1 MNSSKIIRLAIR
13 RHLLLAALILLSTAV
28 SVITALIPPVIL
40 GRIVDRLSRSQDISL
55 LMILSYFGL
64 ILISGVFESGRESL
78 LVIFGQKVTHTLR
91 SALCAK
97 LQKLPADCFVKTQP
111 GVTTSRFVGDVD
123 TVEELFTSGIIS
135 MFADLCKVISLFVMI
150 FLRSKGLALMLVLIL
165 PLIFIFTRAVQ
176 KRMLRAQIDNR
187 AAQGRV
193 TAMVP
198 ETIHCIRTIHTLGC
212 EGFMRERY
220 SSGVLQSYR
229 AVERTNFYDA
239 VYSPVINIISAAV
252 IALIYLLAASGR
264 PSVQVFFGMSVGGAV
279 TVVSWVSQIFAPLD
293 SIGMEIQTIQS
304 AAAGVHRIDEF
315 LLQPERP
322 AKEEAPQAAGGAG
335 AEVADARPRKP
346 AASAEDADTAAAMP
360 AIEAGSGSASR
371 DAASHAPA
379 ILLSHVTFR
388 YSDGEDVLRDLSLR
402 VDKGERVYLSGR
414 TGAGKSTIF
423 KLILGLYPANEG
435 QVLVNG
441 QDAYR
446 IPDSAHRKIFG
457 YVEQSFRMVP
467 GNIRDQITLFD
478 PAVTQEMV
486 CAAAEIVGLDSVIE
500 KLEKGYDTPCREDL
514 FSQGQWQLLSIARAV
529 AADPEI
535 LLLDEITANLDAET
549 ELTVLH
555 ALSRASANRT
565 VLSISH
571 RLYEEGGS
579 REIKIG

>member
-1 MNSSKIIRLAIR
+1 MSSSKIIRLAIR
-13 RHLLLAALILLSTAV
+13 RHLFLAALILLSTAV

-55 LMILSYFGL
+55 LMIFSYFGL

-97 LQKLPADCFVKTQP
+97 LRKLPADCFVKTQP
-111 GVTTSRFVGDVD
+111 GVTASRFVGDVD

-150 FLRSKGLALMLVLIL
+150 SLRSKGLALVLVLIL

-187 AAQGRV
+187 AAQGLV

-198 ETIHCIRTIHTLGC
+198 ETIHSIRTIHTLGC

-220 SSGVLQSYR
+220 SRGVLQSYQ
-229 AVERTNFYDA
+229 AVEKTNFYDA

-252 IALIYLLAASGR
+252 IALIYLLAASGSH
-264 PSVQVFFGMSVGGAV
+264 SVQAFFGMSVGGAV
-279 TVVSWVSQIFAPLD
+279 TIVSWVSQIFAPLD

-315 LLQPERP
+315 LAQPERP
-322 AKEEAPQAAGGAG
+322 AKEEVPQAAAG
-335 AEVADARPRKP
+335 T
-346 AASAEDADTAAAMP
+346 AEDAGVIDAGMARAATGAAAAEMP
-360 AIEAGSGSASR
+360 APEA
-371 DAASHAPA
+371 DAGAGKNTAA

-388 YSDGEDVLRDLSLR
+388 YADGEDVLRDLSLR
-402 VDKGERVYLSGR
+402 VNKGERVYLSGR
-414 TGAGKSTIF
+414 TGAGKSTVF

-457 YVEQSFRMVP
+457 YVEQRFRMVP

-486 CAAAEIVGLDSVIE
+486 SAAVETVGLDAVIE

-555 ALSRASANRT
+555 ALSRAAANRT

-571 RLYEEGGS
+571 RLYEEEGN
-579 REIKIG
+579 REIRIS

>member
-1 MNSSKIIRLAIR
+1 MSSSKIIRLAIR
-13 RHLLLAALILLSTAV
+13 RHLFLAALILLSTAV

-40 GRIVDRLSRSQDISL
+40 GRIVDRLSRAQGISL
-55 LMILSYFGL
+55 LMILSYFSL

-97 LQKLPADCFVKTQP
+97 LKRLPADCFVKTQP
-111 GVTTSRFVGDVD
+111 GVTASRFVGDVD

-135 MFADLCKVISLFVMI
+135 MFADLCKVVSLFVMI
-150 FLRSKGLALMLVLIL
+150 FLRSKGLALVLGFVL
-165 PLIFIFTRAVQ
+165 PLIFVFTRTVQ

-198 ETIHCIRTIHTLGC
+198 ETIHSIRTIHTLGC
-212 EGFMRERY
+212 EDFMRKRY
-220 SSGVLQSYR
+220 SSGVLQSYQ
-229 AVERTNFYDA
+229 AVEKTNFYDA

-252 IALIYLLAASGR
+252 IALIYLLAASGSH
-264 PSVQVFFGMSVGGAV
+264 SVQAFFGMSVGGAV
-279 TVVSWVSQIFAPLD
+279 TIVSWVSQIFAPLD

-315 LLQPERP
+315 LAQPERP
-322 AKEEAPQAAGGAG
+322 AKEEVPQAAAGTAENAGVTDAGMALAATGAAAAEMPAPEADAGAG
-335 AEVADARPRKP
+335 KN
-346 AASAEDADTAAAMP
+346 TA
-360 AIEAGSGSASR
+360 
-371 DAASHAPA
+371 A

-388 YSDGEDVLRDLSLR
+388 YADGEDVLRDLSLR
-402 VDKGERVYLSGR
+402 VNKGERVYLSGR

-486 CAAAEIVGLDSVIE
+486 SAAVETVGLDAVIE

-555 ALSRASANRT
+555 ALSRAAANRT

-571 RLYEEGGS
+571 RLYEEEGN
-579 REIKIG
+579 REIRIS

>member
-1 MNSSKIIRLAIR
+1 MSSSKIIRLAIR

-40 GRIVDRLSRSQDISL
+40 GRILDRLSRSQEISL
-55 LMILSYFGL
+55 LMILSYFSL

-97 LQKLPADCFVKTQP
+97 LKRLPADCFVKTQP
-111 GVTTSRFVGDVD
+111 GVTASRFVGDVD

-150 FLRSKGLALMLVLIL
+150 FLRSKGLALVLGFVL
-165 PLIFIFTRAVQ
+165 PLIFVFTRTVQ

-198 ETIHCIRTIHTLGC
+198 ETIHSIRTIHTLGC
-212 EGFMRERY
+212 EDFMQKRY
-220 SSGVLQSYR
+220 SSGVLQSYQ
-229 AVERTNFYDA
+229 AVEKTNFYDA

-252 IALIYLLAASGR
+252 IALIYLLAASGSH
-264 PSVQVFFGMSVGGAV
+264 SVQAFFGMSVGGAV
-279 TVVSWVSQIFAPLD
+279 TIVSWVSQIFAPLD

-315 LLQPERP
+315 LAQPERP
-322 AKEEAPQAAGGAG
+322 AKEEVPQAAAGTAENAGVTDAVMARAATGAAAAEMPAPEADAGAG
-335 AEVADARPRKP
+335 KN
-346 AASAEDADTAAAMP
+346 TA
-360 AIEAGSGSASR
+360 
-371 DAASHAPA
+371 A

-388 YSDGEDVLRDLSLR
+388 YADGEDVLRDLSLR
-402 VDKGERVYLSGR
+402 VNKGERVYLSGR

-457 YVEQSFRMVP
+457 YVEQRFRMVP

-478 PAVTQEMV
+478 PSVTQEMV
-486 CAAAEIVGLDSVIE
+486 CAAAKTVGLDSVIE

-555 ALSRASANRT
+555 ALSRAAANRT

-571 RLYEEGGS
+571 RLYEEEGN
-579 REIKIG
+579 REIRIS

>member
-1 MNSSKIIRLAIR
+1 MSSSKIIRLAVR
-13 RHLLLAALILLSTAV
+13 RHLFLAALILLSTAV

-40 GRIVDRLSRSQDISL
+40 GRVVDRLSRAQGISL
-55 LMILSYFGL
+55 LMIFSYFGL

-97 LQKLPADCFVKTQP
+97 LKRLPADCFVKTQP
-111 GVTTSRFVGDVD
+111 GVTASRFVGDVD

-135 MFADLCKVISLFVMI
+135 MFADLCKVIGLFVMI
-150 FLRSKGLALMLVLIL
+150 SQRSKGLALVLAFVL
-165 PLIFIFTRAVQ
+165 PLIFVFTRAVQ

-198 ETIHCIRTIHTLGC
+198 ETIHSIRTIHTLGC

-220 SSGVLQSYR
+220 SRGVLQSYQ
-229 AVERTNFYDA
+229 AVEKTNFYDA

-252 IALIYLLAASGR
+252 IALIYLLAASGSH
-264 PSVQVFFGMSVGGAV
+264 SVQAFFGMSVGGAV
-279 TVVSWVSQIFAPLD
+279 TIVSWVSQIFAPLD

-315 LLQPERP
+315 LAQPERP
-322 AKEEAPQAAGGAG
+322 AKEEVPQAGAG
-335 AEVADARPRKP
+335 TAENAGVTDAVMARAATGAAAAEMPAPEADAGAGKN
-346 AASAEDADTAAAMP
+346 TA
-360 AIEAGSGSASR
+360 
-371 DAASHAPA
+371 A
-379 ILLSHVTFR
+379 ILLSHVTFL
-388 YSDGEDVLRDLSLR
+388 YADGEDVLRDLSLR
-402 VDKGERVYLSGR
+402 VNKGERVYLSGR

-457 YVEQSFRMVP
+457 YVEQRFRMVP

-478 PAVTQEMV
+478 TSVTQEMV
-486 CAAAEIVGLDSVIE
+486 CAAAKTVGLHSVIE

-579 REIKIG
+579 REIRIG

>member
-1 MNSSKIIRLAIR
+1 MSSSKIIRLAVR
-13 RHLLLAALILLSTAV
+13 RHLFLAALILLSTAV

-55 LMILSYFGL
+55 LMIFSYFGL

-97 LQKLPADCFVKTQP
+97 LKRLPADCFVKTQP
-111 GVTTSRFVGDVD
+111 GVTASRFVGDVD

-150 FLRSKGLALMLVLIL
+150 FLRSKGLALVLVFVL
-165 PLIFIFTRAVQ
+165 PLIFVFTRAVQ

-187 AAQGRV
+187 TAQGRV

-198 ETIHCIRTIHTLGC
+198 ETIHSIRTIHTLGC

-220 SSGVLQSYR
+220 SRGVLQSYQ
-229 AVERTNFYDA
+229 AVEKTNFYDA

-252 IALIYLLAASGR
+252 IALIYLLAASGSH
-264 PSVQVFFGMSVGGAV
+264 SVQAFFGMSVGGAV
-279 TVVSWVSQIFAPLD
+279 TIVSWVSQIFAPLD

-315 LLQPERP
+315 LAQPERP
-322 AKEEAPQAAGGAG
+322 AKEEVPQAAAGTAENAGVTDAVMARAATGAAAAEMPAPEADAGAG
-335 AEVADARPRKP
+335 KN
-346 AASAEDADTAAAMP
+346 TA
-360 AIEAGSGSASR
+360 
-371 DAASHAPA
+371 A

-388 YSDGEDVLRDLSLR
+388 YADGEDVLRDLSLR
-402 VDKGERVYLSGR
+402 VNKGERVYLSGR

-457 YVEQSFRMVP
+457 YVEQRFRMVP

-478 PAVTQEMV
+478 PSVTQEMV
-486 CAAAEIVGLDSVIE
+486 CAAAKTVGLDSVIE

-555 ALSRASANRT
+555 ALSRAAANRT

-571 RLYEEGGS
+571 RLYEEEGN
-579 REIKIG
+579 REIRIS

>member
-1 MNSSKIIRLAIR
+1 MSSSKIIRLAVR
-13 RHLLLAALILLSTAV
+13 RHLFLAALILLSTAV
-28 SVITALIPPVIL
+28 SVITSLIPPVIL
-40 GRIVDRLSRSQDISL
+40 GRIVDRLSRSLNISL
-55 LMILSYFGL
+55 LMIFSYFGL

-97 LQKLPADCFVKTQP
+97 LERLPADCFVKTQP
-111 GVTTSRFVGDVD
+111 GVTASRFVGDVD

-150 FLRSKGLALMLVLIL
+150 SLRSKGLALVLVLIL

-187 AAQGRV
+187 AAQGLV

-198 ETIHCIRTIHTLGC
+198 ETIHSIRTIHTLGC

-220 SSGVLQSYR
+220 SRGVLQSYQ
-229 AVERTNFYDA
+229 AVEKTNFYDA

-252 IALIYLLAASGR
+252 IALIYLLAASGSH
-264 PSVQVFFGMSVGGAV
+264 SVQAFFGMSVGGAV
-279 TVVSWVSQIFAPLD
+279 TIVSWVSQIFAPLD

-315 LLQPERP
+315 LAQPERP
-322 AKEEAPQAAGGAG
+322 AKEEVPQAAAGTAENAGVTDAGMARAATGAAATGAAAAEMPAPEADAGAG
-335 AEVADARPRKP
+335 KN
-346 AASAEDADTAAAMP
+346 TA
-360 AIEAGSGSASR
+360 
-371 DAASHAPA
+371 A

-388 YSDGEDVLRDLSLR
+388 YADGEDVLRDLSLR
-402 VDKGERVYLSGR
+402 VNKGERVYLSGR

-478 PAVTQEMV
+478 PSVTQEMV
-486 CAAAEIVGLDSVIE
+486 CAAAETVGLDSVIE

-555 ALSRASANRT
+555 ALSRAAANRT

-571 RLYEEGGS
+571 RLYEEEGN
-579 REIKIG
+579 REIRIS

>member
-1 MNSSKIIRLAIR
+1 MSSSKIIRLAIR
-13 RHLLLAALILLSTAV
+13 RHLFLAALILLSTAV

-40 GRIVDRLSRSQDISL
+40 GRIVDRLSRSLDISL
-55 LMILSYFGL
+55 LMIFSYFGL

-97 LQKLPADCFVKTQP
+97 LRKLPADCFVKTQP
-111 GVTTSRFVGDVD
+111 GVTASRFVGDVD

-150 FLRSKGLALMLVLIL
+150 SLRSKGLALVLVLIL

-198 ETIHCIRTIHTLGC
+198 ETIHSIRTIHTLGC

-220 SSGVLQSYR
+220 SRGVLQSYQ
-229 AVERTNFYDA
+229 AVEKTNFYDA

-252 IALIYLLAASGR
+252 IALIYLLAASGSH
-264 PSVQVFFGMSVGGAV
+264 SVQAFFGMSVGGAV
-279 TVVSWVSQIFAPLD
+279 TIVSWVSQIFAPLD

-315 LLQPERP
+315 LAQPERP
-322 AKEEAPQAAGGAG
+322 AKEEAPQAAAGSAEGAG
-335 AEVADARPRKP
+335 MARAATGAAATGAAAAEMPAPEADAGAGKN
-346 AASAEDADTAAAMP
+346 TA
-360 AIEAGSGSASR
+360 
-371 DAASHAPA
+371 A

-388 YSDGEDVLRDLSLR
+388 YADGEDVLRDLSLR
-402 VDKGERVYLSGR
+402 VNKGERVYLSGR

-478 PAVTQEMV
+478 PSVTQEMV
-486 CAAAEIVGLDSVIE
+486 CAAAETVGLDSVIE

-555 ALSRASANRT
+555 ALSRAAANRT

-571 RLYEEGGS
+571 RLYEEEGN
-579 REIKIG
+579 REIRIS

>member
-1 MNSSKIIRLAIR
+1 MSSSKIIRLAIR
-13 RHLLLAALILLSTAV
+13 RHLFLAALILLSTAV

-40 GRIVDRLSRSQDISL
+40 GRIVDRLSRAQDISL
-55 LMILSYFGL
+55 LMILSYFSL

-97 LQKLPADCFVKTQP
+97 LKRLPADCFVKTQP
-111 GVTTSRFVGDVD
+111 GVTASRFVGDVD

-135 MFADLCKVISLFVMI
+135 MFADLCKVVSLFVMI
-150 FLRSKGLALMLVLIL
+150 FLRSKGLALVLGFVL
-165 PLIFIFTRAVQ
+165 PLIFVFTRTVQ

-198 ETIHCIRTIHTLGC
+198 ETIHSIRTIHTLGC
-212 EGFMRERY
+212 EDFMRKRY
-220 SSGVLQSYR
+220 SSGVLQSYQ
-229 AVERTNFYDA
+229 AVEKTNFYDA

-252 IALIYLLAASGR
+252 IALIYLLAASGSH
-264 PSVQVFFGMSVGGAV
+264 SVQAFFGMSVGGAV
-279 TVVSWVSQIFAPLD
+279 TIVSWVSQIFAPLD

-315 LLQPERP
+315 LAQPERP
-322 AKEEAPQAAGGAG
+322 AKEEAPQAAAGSAEGAG
-335 AEVADARPRKP
+335 MARAATGAAAAEMPAPEADAGAGKN
-346 AASAEDADTAAAMP
+346 TA
-360 AIEAGSGSASR
+360 
-371 DAASHAPA
+371 A

-388 YSDGEDVLRDLSLR
+388 YADGEDVLRDLSLR
-402 VDKGERVYLSGR
+402 VNKGERVYLSGR

-486 CAAAEIVGLDSVIE
+486 SAAVETVGLDAVIE

-555 ALSRASANRT
+555 ALSRAAANRT

-571 RLYEEGGS
+571 RLYEEEGN
-579 REIKIG
+579 REIRIS

>member
-1 MNSSKIIRLAIR
+1 MSSSKIIRLAIR
-13 RHLLLAALILLSTAV
+13 RHLFLAALILLSTAV

-55 LMILSYFGL
+55 LMIFSYFGL

-97 LQKLPADCFVKTQP
+97 LKRLPADCFVKTQP
-111 GVTTSRFVGDVD
+111 GVTASRFVGDVD

-150 FLRSKGLALMLVLIL
+150 FLRSKGLALVLVFVL
-165 PLIFIFTRAVQ
+165 PLIFVFTRAVQ

-187 AAQGRV
+187 TAQGRV

-198 ETIHCIRTIHTLGC
+198 ETIHSIRTIHTLGC

-220 SSGVLQSYR
+220 SRGVLQSYQ
-229 AVERTNFYDA
+229 AVEKTNFYDA

-252 IALIYLLAASGR
+252 IALIYLLAASGSH
-264 PSVQVFFGMSVGGAV
+264 SVQAFFGMSVGGAV
-279 TVVSWVSQIFAPLD
+279 TIVSWVSQIFAPLD

-315 LLQPERP
+315 LAQPERP
-322 AKEEAPQAAGGAG
+322 AKEEVPQAAAGTAENAGVTDAVMARAATGAAAAEMPAPEADAGAG
-335 AEVADARPRKP
+335 KN
-346 AASAEDADTAAAMP
+346 TA
-360 AIEAGSGSASR
+360 
-371 DAASHAPA
+371 A

-388 YSDGEDVLRDLSLR
+388 YADGEDVLRDLSLR
-402 VDKGERVYLSGR
+402 VNKGERVYLSGR

-457 YVEQSFRMVP
+457 YVEQRFRMVP

-478 PAVTQEMV
+478 PSVTQEMV
-486 CAAAEIVGLDSVIE
+486 CAAAKTVGLDSVIE

-555 ALSRASANRT
+555 ALSRAAANRT

-571 RLYEEGGS
+571 RLYEEEGN
-579 REIKIG
+579 REIRIS

>member
-1 MNSSKIIRLAIR
+1 MSSSKIIRLAIR

-40 GRIVDRLSRSQDISL
+40 GRVVDRLSRAQGISL
-55 LMILSYFGL
+55 LMIFSYFGL

-97 LQKLPADCFVKTQP
+97 LKRLPADCFVKTQP
-111 GVTTSRFVGDVD
+111 GVTASRFVGDVD

-135 MFADLCKVISLFVMI
+135 MFADLCKVIGLSVMI
-150 FLRSKGLALMLVLIL
+150 SQRSKGLALVLAFVL
-165 PLIFIFTRAVQ
+165 PLIFVFTRAVQ

-198 ETIHCIRTIHTLGC
+198 ETIHSIRTIHTLGC

-220 SSGVLQSYR
+220 SRGVLQSYQ
-229 AVERTNFYDA
+229 AVEKTNFYDA

-252 IALIYLLAASGR
+252 IALIYLLAASGSH
-264 PSVQVFFGMSVGGAV
+264 SVQAFFGMSVGGAV
-279 TVVSWVSQIFAPLD
+279 TIVSWVSQIFAPLD

-315 LLQPERP
+315 LAQPERP
-322 AKEEAPQAAGGAG
+322 AKEEVPQAGAG
-335 AEVADARPRKP
+335 TAENAGVTDAVMARAATGAAAAEMPAPEADAGAGKN
-346 AASAEDADTAAAMP
+346 TA
-360 AIEAGSGSASR
+360 
-371 DAASHAPA
+371 A

-388 YSDGEDVLRDLSLR
+388 YADGEDVLRDLSLR
-402 VDKGERVYLSGR
+402 VNKGERVYLSGR

-457 YVEQSFRMVP
+457 YVEQRFRMVP

-478 PAVTQEMV
+478 TSVTQEMV
-486 CAAAEIVGLDSVIE
+486 CAAAKTVGLDSVIE

-555 ALSRASANRT
+555 ALSRAAANRT

-571 RLYEEGGS
+571 RLYEEEGN
-579 REIKIG
+579 REIRIS

>member
-1 MNSSKIIRLAIR
+1 MSSSKIIRLAIR
-13 RHLLLAALILLSTAV
+13 RHLFLAALILLSTAV

-55 LMILSYFGL
+55 LMIFSYFGL

-97 LQKLPADCFVKTQP
+97 LKRLPADCFVKTQP
-111 GVTTSRFVGDVD
+111 GVTASRFVGDVD

-150 FLRSKGLALMLVLIL
+150 FLRSKGLALVLVLIL
-165 PLIFIFTRAVQ
+165 PLIFVFTRAVQ

-187 AAQGRV
+187 TAQGRV

-198 ETIHCIRTIHTLGC
+198 ETIHSIRTIHTLGC

-220 SSGVLQSYR
+220 SRGVLQSYQ
-229 AVERTNFYDA
+229 AVEKTNFYDA

-252 IALIYLLAASGR
+252 IALIYLLAASGSH
-264 PSVQVFFGMSVGGAV
+264 SVQAFFGMSVGGAV
-279 TVVSWVSQIFAPLD
+279 TIVSWVSQIFAPLD

-315 LLQPERP
+315 LAQPERP
-322 AKEEAPQAAGGAG
+322 AKEEVPQAAAGTAENAGVTDAVMARAATGAAAAEMPAPEADAGAG
-335 AEVADARPRKP
+335 KN
-346 AASAEDADTAAAMP
+346 TA
-360 AIEAGSGSASR
+360 
-371 DAASHAPA
+371 A

-388 YSDGEDVLRDLSLR
+388 YADGEDVLRDLSLR
-402 VDKGERVYLSGR
+402 VNKGERVYLSGR

-457 YVEQSFRMVP
+457 YVEQRFRMVP

-478 PAVTQEMV
+478 PSVTQEMV
-486 CAAAEIVGLDSVIE
+486 CAAAKTVGLDSVIE

-555 ALSRASANRT
+555 ALSRAAANRT

-571 RLYEEGGS
+571 RLYEEEGN
-579 REIKIG
+579 REIRIS

>member
-1 MNSSKIIRLAIR
+1 MSSSKIIRLAVR
-13 RHLLLAALILLSTAV
+13 RHLFLAALILLSTAV

-40 GRIVDRLSRSQDISL
+40 GRVVDRLSRAQGISL
-55 LMILSYFGL
+55 LMIFSYFGL

-97 LQKLPADCFVKTQP
+97 LKRLPADCFVKTQP
-111 GVTTSRFVGDVD
+111 GVTASRFVGDVD

-135 MFADLCKVISLFVMI
+135 MFADLCKVVSLFVMI
-150 FLRSKGLALMLVLIL
+150 FLRSKGLALVLVFVL
-165 PLIFIFTRAVQ
+165 PLIFVFTRAVQ

-198 ETIHCIRTIHTLGC
+198 ETIHSIRTIHTLGC

-220 SSGVLQSYR
+220 SRGVLQSYQ
-229 AVERTNFYDA
+229 AVEKTNFYDA

-252 IALIYLLAASGR
+252 IALIYLLAASGSH
-264 PSVQVFFGMSVGGAV
+264 SVQAFFGMSVGGAV
-279 TVVSWVSQIFAPLD
+279 TIVSWVSQIFAPLD

-315 LLQPERP
+315 LAQPERP
-322 AKEEAPQAAGGAG
+322 AKEEAQAAAGSAEGAG
-335 AEVADARPRKP
+335 ATEAGMARAATGAAAAEMPAPEADAGAGKN
-346 AASAEDADTAAAMP
+346 TA
-360 AIEAGSGSASR
+360 
-371 DAASHAPA
+371 A

-388 YSDGEDVLRDLSLR
+388 YADGEDVLRDLSLR
-402 VDKGERVYLSGR
+402 VNKGERVYLSGR

-457 YVEQSFRMVP
+457 YVEQRFRMVP

-478 PAVTQEMV
+478 PSVTQEMV
-486 CAAAEIVGLDSVIE
+486 CAAAKTVGLDSVIE

-555 ALSRASANRT
+555 ALSRAAANRT

-571 RLYEEGGS
+571 RLYEEEGN
-579 REIKIG
+579 REIRIS

>member
-1 MNSSKIIRLAIR
+1 MSSSKIIRLAVR
-13 RHLLLAALILLSTAV
+13 RHLFLAALILLSTAV

-55 LMILSYFGL
+55 LMIFSYFGL

-97 LQKLPADCFVKTQP
+97 LKRLPADCFVKTQP
-111 GVTTSRFVGDVD
+111 GVTASRFVGDVD

-135 MFADLCKVISLFVMI
+135 MFADLCKVVSLFVMI
-150 FLRSKGLALMLVLIL
+150 FLRSKGLALVLVFVL
-165 PLIFIFTRAVQ
+165 PLIFVFTRAVQ

-198 ETIHCIRTIHTLGC
+198 ETIHSIRTIHTLGC

-220 SSGVLQSYR
+220 SRGVLQSYQ
-229 AVERTNFYDA
+229 AVEKTNFYDA

-252 IALIYLLAASGR
+252 IALIYLLAASGSH
-264 PSVQVFFGMSVGGAV
+264 SVQAFFGMSVGGAV
-279 TVVSWVSQIFAPLD
+279 TIVSWVSQIFAPLD

-315 LLQPERP
+315 LAQPERP
-322 AKEEAPQAAGGAG
+322 AKEEVPQTGAG
-335 AEVADARPRKP
+335 SAKDPDVTGAAAPDGADTPATGAATAEMPAPEADAGAGKN
-346 AASAEDADTAAAMP
+346 TA
-360 AIEAGSGSASR
+360 
-371 DAASHAPA
+371 A

-388 YSDGEDVLRDLSLR
+388 YADGEDVLRDLSLR
-402 VDKGERVYLSGR
+402 VNKGERIYLSGR

-478 PAVTQEMV
+478 PSVTQEMV
-486 CAAAEIVGLDSVIE
+486 CAAAKTVGLDSVIE

-555 ALSRASANRT
+555 ALSRAAANRT

-571 RLYEEGGS
+571 RLYEEEGN
-579 REIKIG
+579 REIRIS

>member
-1 MNSSKIIRLAIR
+1 MSSSKIIRLAIR
-13 RHLLLAALILLSTAV
+13 RHLFLAALILLSTAV

-40 GRIVDRLSRSQDISL
+40 GRIVDRLSRAQGISL
-55 LMILSYFGL
+55 LMIFSYFGL

-97 LQKLPADCFVKTQP
+97 LKRLPADCFVKTQP
-111 GVTTSRFVGDVD
+111 GVTASRFVGDVD

-135 MFADLCKVISLFVMI
+135 MFADLCKVVSLFVMI
-150 FLRSKGLALMLVLIL
+150 FLRSKGLALVLGFVL
-165 PLIFIFTRAVQ
+165 PLIFVFTRTVQ

-198 ETIHCIRTIHTLGC
+198 ETIHSIRTIHTLGC
-212 EGFMRERY
+212 EDFMRKRY
-220 SSGVLQSYR
+220 SSGVLQSYQ
-229 AVERTNFYDA
+229 AVEKTNFYDA

-252 IALIYLLAASGR
+252 IALIYLLAASGSH
-264 PSVQVFFGMSVGGAV
+264 SVQAFFGMSVGGAV
-279 TVVSWVSQIFAPLD
+279 TIVSWVSQIFAPLD

-315 LLQPERP
+315 LAQPERP
-322 AKEEAPQAAGGAG
+322 AKEEAPQAAAGSAEGAG
-335 AEVADARPRKP
+335 MARAATGAATAEMPAPEADAGAGKN
-346 AASAEDADTAAAMP
+346 TA
-360 AIEAGSGSASR
+360 
-371 DAASHAPA
+371 A

-388 YSDGEDVLRDLSLR
+388 YADGEDVLRDLSLR
-402 VDKGERVYLSGR
+402 VNKGERVYLSGR

-486 CAAAEIVGLDSVIE
+486 SAAVETVGLDAVIE

-555 ALSRASANRT
+555 ALSRAAANRT

-571 RLYEEGGS
+571 RLYEEEGN
-579 REIKIG
+579 REIRIS

>member
-111 GVTTSRFVGDVD
+111 GVTASRFVGDVD

-150 FLRSKGLALMLVLIL
+150 FLRSKGLALVLVLVL

-198 ETIHCIRTIHTLGC
+198 ETIHSIRTIHTLGC
-212 EGFMRERY
+212 EDFMRKRY

-229 AVERTNFYDA
+229 AVEKTNFYDA

-264 PSVQVFFGMSVGGAV
+264 PSVQAFFGMSVGGAV
-279 TVVSWVSQIFAPLD
+279 TIVSWVSQIFAPLD

-322 AKEEAPQAAGGAG
+322 AKEEAPQAAA
-335 AEVADARPRKP
+335 ARPEKP

-360 AIEAGSGSASR
+360 AIEAGSGSSSR
-371 DAASHAPA
+371 SAASHAPA

-388 YSDGEDVLRDLSLR
+388 YADGEDVLRDLSLR

-478 PAVTQEMV
+478 PAVTQAMV
-486 CAAAEIVGLDSVIE
+486 SAAAETVGLDAVIE

>member
-1 MNSSKIIRLAIR
+1 MSSSKIIRLAIR
-13 RHLLLAALILLSTAV
+13 RHLFLAALILLSTAV

-55 LMILSYFGL
+55 LMIFSYFGL

-97 LQKLPADCFVKTQP
+97 LKRLPADCFVKTQP
-111 GVTTSRFVGDVD
+111 GVTASRFVGDVD

-150 FLRSKGLALMLVLIL
+150 FLRSKGLALVLVFVL
-165 PLIFIFTRAVQ
+165 PLIFVFTRAVQ

-187 AAQGRV
+187 TAQGRV

-198 ETIHCIRTIHTLGC
+198 ETIHSIRTIHTLGC

-220 SSGVLQSYR
+220 SRGVLQSYQ
-229 AVERTNFYDA
+229 AVEKTNFYDA

-252 IALIYLLAASGR
+252 IALIYLLAASGSH
-264 PSVQVFFGMSVGGAV
+264 SVQAFFGMSVGGAV
-279 TVVSWVSQIFAPLD
+279 TIVSWVSQIFAPLD

-315 LLQPERP
+315 LAQPERP
-322 AKEEAPQAAGGAG
+322 AKEEVPQAAAGTAENAGVTDAVMARAATGAAAAEMPAPEADAGAG
-335 AEVADARPRKP
+335 KN
-346 AASAEDADTAAAMP
+346 TA
-360 AIEAGSGSASR
+360 
-371 DAASHAPA
+371 A

-388 YSDGEDVLRDLSLR
+388 YADGEDVLRDLSLR
-402 VDKGERVYLSGR
+402 VNKGERVYLSGR

-478 PAVTQEMV
+478 PSVTQEMV
-486 CAAAEIVGLDSVIE
+486 CAAAETVGLDSVIE

-555 ALSRASANRT
+555 ALSRAAANRT

-571 RLYEEGGS
+571 RLYEEEGN
-579 REIKIG
+579 REIRIS

>member
-1 MNSSKIIRLAIR
+1 MSSSKIIRLAVR
-13 RHLLLAALILLSTAV
+13 RHLFLAALILLSTAV
-28 SVITALIPPVIL
+28 SVITSLIPPVIL
-40 GRIVDRLSRSQDISL
+40 GRIVDRLSRAQNISL
-55 LMILSYFGL
+55 LMIFSYFGL

-97 LQKLPADCFVKTQP
+97 LERLPADCFVKTQP
-111 GVTTSRFVGDVD
+111 GVTASRFVGDVD

-150 FLRSKGLALMLVLIL
+150 SLRSKGLALVLLLIL

-198 ETIHCIRTIHTLGC
+198 ETIHSIRTIHTLGC

-220 SSGVLQSYR
+220 SRGVLQSYQ
-229 AVERTNFYDA
+229 AVEKTNFYDA

-252 IALIYLLAASGR
+252 IALIYLLAASGSH
-264 PSVQVFFGMSVGGAV
+264 SVQAFFGMSVGGAV
-279 TVVSWVSQIFAPLD
+279 TIVSWVSQIFAPLD

-315 LLQPERP
+315 LAQPERP
-322 AKEEAPQAAGGAG
+322 AKEEVPQAAAGTAENAGVTDAVMARAATGAATAEMPAPEADAGAG
-335 AEVADARPRKP
+335 KN
-346 AASAEDADTAAAMP
+346 TA
-360 AIEAGSGSASR
+360 
-371 DAASHAPA
+371 A

-388 YSDGEDVLRDLSLR
+388 YADGEDVLRDLSLR
-402 VDKGERVYLSGR
+402 VNKGERVYLSGR

-423 KLILGLYPANEG
+423 KLILGLYPANKG

-457 YVEQSFRMVP
+457 YVEQRFRMVP

-478 PAVTQEMV
+478 PSVTQEMV
-486 CAAAEIVGLDSVIE
+486 CAAAKTVGLDSVIE

-555 ALSRASANRT
+555 ALSRAAANRT

-571 RLYEEGGS
+571 RLYEEEGN
-579 REIKIG
+579 REIRII

>member
-1 MNSSKIIRLAIR
+1 MSSSKIIRLAVR
-13 RHLLLAALILLSTAV
+13 RHLFLAALILLSTAV

-40 GRIVDRLSRSQDISL
+40 GRIVDRLSRSQNISL
-55 LMILSYFGL
+55 LMIFSYFGL

-97 LQKLPADCFVKTQP
+97 LRKLPADCFVKTQP
-111 GVTTSRFVGDVD
+111 GVTASRFVGDVD

-135 MFADLCKVISLFVMI
+135 MFADLCKVVSLFVMI
-150 FLRSKGLALMLVLIL
+150 FLRSKGLALVLVLIL

-198 ETIHCIRTIHTLGC
+198 ETIHSIRTIHTLGC

-220 SSGVLQSYR
+220 SRGVLQSYQ
-229 AVERTNFYDA
+229 AVEKTNFYDA

-252 IALIYLLAASGR
+252 IALIYLLAASGSH
-264 PSVQVFFGMSVGGAV
+264 SVQAFFGMSVGGAV
-279 TVVSWVSQIFAPLD
+279 TIVSWVSQIFAPLD

-315 LLQPERP
+315 LAQPERP
-322 AKEEAPQAAGGAG
+322 AKEDVPQAGAG
-335 AEVADARPRKP
+335 SAKDPDVTGAAAPDGADSPATGAAAAEMPAPEADAGAGKN
-346 AASAEDADTAAAMP
+346 TA
-360 AIEAGSGSASR
+360 
-371 DAASHAPA
+371 A

-388 YSDGEDVLRDLSLR
+388 YADGEDVLRDLSLR
-402 VDKGERVYLSGR
+402 VNKGERVYLSGR

-478 PAVTQEMV
+478 PSVTQEMV
-486 CAAAEIVGLDSVIE
+486 CAAAETVGLDSVIE

-555 ALSRASANRT
+555 ALSRAAANRT

-571 RLYEEGGS
+571 RLYEEEGN
-579 REIKIG
+579 REIRIS

>member
-1 MNSSKIIRLAIR
+1 MSSSKIIRLAVR
-13 RHLLLAALILLSTAV
+13 RHLFLAALILLSTAV

-40 GRIVDRLSRSQDISL
+40 GRVVDRLSRAQGISL
-55 LMILSYFGL
+55 LMIFSYFGL

-97 LQKLPADCFVKTQP
+97 LKRLPADCFVKTQP
-111 GVTTSRFVGDVD
+111 GVTASRFVGDVD

-150 FLRSKGLALMLVLIL
+150 FLRSKGLALVLVLIL

-176 KRMLRAQIDNR
+176 KRMLHAQIDNR

-198 ETIHCIRTIHTLGC
+198 ETIHSIRTIHTLGC

-220 SSGVLQSYR
+220 SRGVLQSYQ
-229 AVERTNFYDA
+229 AVEKTNFYDA

-252 IALIYLLAASGR
+252 IALIYLLAASGSH
-264 PSVQVFFGMSVGGAV
+264 SVQAFFGMSVGGAV
-279 TVVSWVSQIFAPLD
+279 TIVSWVSQIFAPLD

-315 LLQPERP
+315 LAQPERP
-322 AKEEAPQAAGGAG
+322 AKEEVPQAGAG
-335 AEVADARPRKP
+335 SAKDPDVTG
-346 AASAEDADTAAAMP
+346 AAAPDDADTPATGAAAAEMP
-360 AIEAGSGSASR
+360 APEA
-371 DAASHAPA
+371 DAGDGKNTAA

-388 YSDGEDVLRDLSLR
+388 YADGEDVLRDLSLR
-402 VDKGERVYLSGR
+402 VNKGERVYLSGR

-457 YVEQSFRMVP
+457 YVEQRFRMVP

-478 PAVTQEMV
+478 PSVTQEMV
-486 CAAAEIVGLDSVIE
+486 CAAAKTVGLDSVIE
-500 KLEKGYDTPCREDL
+500 KLEQGYDTPCREDL

-555 ALSRASANRT
+555 ALSRAAANRT

-571 RLYEEGGS
+571 RLYEEEGN
-579 REIKIG
+579 REIRIS

>member
-1 MNSSKIIRLAIR
+1 MRSSKIIRLAVR
-13 RHLLLAALILLSTAV
+13 RHLFLAALILLSTAV

-55 LMILSYFGL
+55 LMIFSYFGL

-97 LQKLPADCFVKTQP
+97 LKRLPADCFVKTQP
-111 GVTTSRFVGDVD
+111 GVTASRFVGDVD

-150 FLRSKGLALMLVLIL
+150 FLRSKGLALVLVFVL
-165 PLIFIFTRAVQ
+165 PLIFVFTRAVQ
-176 KRMLRAQIDNR
+176 KRMLCAQIDNR
-187 AAQGRV
+187 AAQGLV

-198 ETIHCIRTIHTLGC
+198 ETIHSIRTIHTLGC

-220 SSGVLQSYR
+220 SRGVLQSYQ
-229 AVERTNFYDA
+229 AVEKTNFYDA

-252 IALIYLLAASGR
+252 IALIYLLAASGSH
-264 PSVQVFFGMSVGGAV
+264 SVQAFFGMSVGGAV
-279 TVVSWVSQIFAPLD
+279 TIVSWVSQIFAPLD

-315 LLQPERP
+315 LAQPERP
-322 AKEEAPQAAGGAG
+322 AKEEVPQAAAETAENAGVTDAGMARAATGAAATGAAAAEMPAPEADAGAG
-335 AEVADARPRKP
+335 KN
-346 AASAEDADTAAAMP
+346 TA
-360 AIEAGSGSASR
+360 
-371 DAASHAPA
+371 A

-388 YSDGEDVLRDLSLR
+388 YADGEDVLRDLSLR
-402 VDKGERVYLSGR
+402 VNKGERVYLSGR

-478 PAVTQEMV
+478 PSVTQEMV
-486 CAAAEIVGLDSVIE
+486 CAAAETVGLDSVIE

-555 ALSRASANRT
+555 ALSRAAANRT

-571 RLYEEGGS
+571 RLYEEEGN
-579 REIKIG
+579 REIRIS

>member
-1 MNSSKIIRLAIR
+1 MSSSKIIRLAIR
-13 RHLLLAALILLSTAV
+13 RHLFLAALILLSTAV

-40 GRIVDRLSRSQDISL
+40 GRVVDRLSRAQDISL
-55 LMILSYFGL
+55 LMIFSYFGL

-97 LQKLPADCFVKTQP
+97 LKRLPADCFVKTQP
-111 GVTTSRFVGDVD
+111 GVTASRFVGDVD

-150 FLRSKGLALMLVLIL
+150 SLRSKGLALVLLLIL

-198 ETIHCIRTIHTLGC
+198 ETIHSIRTIHTLGC

-220 SSGVLQSYR
+220 SRGVLQSYQ
-229 AVERTNFYDA
+229 AVEKTNFYDA

-252 IALIYLLAASGR
+252 IALIYLLAASGSH
-264 PSVQVFFGMSVGGAV
+264 SVQAFFGMSVGGAV
-279 TVVSWVSQIFAPLD
+279 TIVSWVSQIFAPLD

-315 LLQPERP
+315 LAQPERP
-322 AKEEAPQAAGGAG
+322 AKEEVPQAAAEMPAPEADAGAG
-335 AEVADARPRKP
+335 KN
-346 AASAEDADTAAAMP
+346 TA
-360 AIEAGSGSASR
+360 
-371 DAASHAPA
+371 A

-388 YSDGEDVLRDLSLR
+388 YADGEDVLRDLSLR
-402 VDKGERVYLSGR
+402 VNKGERVYLSGR

-457 YVEQSFRMVP
+457 YVEQRFRMVP

-478 PAVTQEMV
+478 PSVTQEMV
-486 CAAAEIVGLDSVIE
+486 CAAVKTVGLDSVIE

-555 ALSRASANRT
+555 ALSRASENRT

-571 RLYEEGGS
+571 RLYEEEGN
-579 REIKIG
+579 REIRIS

>member
-1 MNSSKIIRLAIR
+1 MSSSKIIRLAIR

-111 GVTTSRFVGDVD
+111 GVTASRFVGDVD

-150 FLRSKGLALMLVLIL
+150 FLRSKGLALVLVLVL

-198 ETIHCIRTIHTLGC
+198 ETIHSIRTIHTLGC
-212 EGFMRERY
+212 EDFMRKRY

-279 TVVSWVSQIFAPLD
+279 TVVSWVSQIFEPLD

-315 LLQPERP
+315 LVQPERP
-322 AKEEAPQAAGGAG
+322 AKEEVPQAGAG
-335 AEVADARPRKP
+335 KN
-346 AASAEDADTAAAMP
+346 TA
-360 AIEAGSGSASR
+360 
-371 DAASHAPA
+371 A

-388 YSDGEDVLRDLSLR
+388 YADGEDVLRDLSLR
-402 VDKGERVYLSGR
+402 VGKGERVYLSGR

-457 YVEQSFRMVP
+457 YVEQRFRMVP

-478 PAVTQEMV
+478 LSVTQEMV
-486 CAAAEIVGLDSVIE
+486 CAAAKTVGLDSVIE

-555 ALSRASANRT
+555 ALSRAAANRT

-571 RLYEEGGS
+571 RLYEEEGN
-579 REIKIG
+579 REIRIS

>member
-1 MNSSKIIRLAIR
+1 MSSSKIIRLAVR
-13 RHLLLAALILLSTAV
+13 QHLFLAALILLSTAV

-40 GRIVDRLSRSQDISL
+40 GRVVDRLSRAQGISL
-55 LMILSYFGL
+55 LMIFSYFGL

-97 LQKLPADCFVKTQP
+97 LRKLPADCFVKTQP
-111 GVTTSRFVGDVD
+111 GVTASRFVGDVD

-135 MFADLCKVISLFVMI
+135 MFADLCKVIGLFVMI
-150 FLRSKGLALMLVLIL
+150 SQRSKGLALVLVFVL

-198 ETIHCIRTIHTLGC
+198 ETIHSIRTIHTLGC

-220 SSGVLQSYR
+220 SRGVLQSYQ
-229 AVERTNFYDA
+229 AVEKTNFYDA

-252 IALIYLLAASGR
+252 IALIYLLAASGSH
-264 PSVQVFFGMSVGGAV
+264 SVQAFFGMSVGGAV
-279 TVVSWVSQIFAPLD
+279 TIVSWVSQIFAPLD

-315 LLQPERP
+315 LAQPERP
-322 AKEEAPQAAGGAG
+322 AKEEVPQAAAGTAENAGVTDAGMALAATGAAAAEMPAPEADAGAG
-335 AEVADARPRKP
+335 KN
-346 AASAEDADTAAAMP
+346 TA
-360 AIEAGSGSASR
+360 
-371 DAASHAPA
+371 A

-388 YSDGEDVLRDLSLR
+388 YADGEDVLRDLSLR
-402 VDKGERVYLSGR
+402 VNKGERVYLSGR

-478 PAVTQEMV
+478 PSVTQEMV
-486 CAAAEIVGLDSVIE
+486 CAAAETVGLDSVIE

-555 ALSRASANRT
+555 ALSRAAANRT

-571 RLYEEGGS
+571 RLYEEEGN
-579 REIKIG
+579 REIRIS

>member
-1 MNSSKIIRLAIR
+1 MSSSKIIRLAIR
-13 RHLLLAALILLSTAV
+13 RHLFLAALILLSTAV

-55 LMILSYFGL
+55 LMIFSYFGL

-97 LQKLPADCFVKTQP
+97 LKRLPADCFVKTQP
-111 GVTTSRFVGDVD
+111 GVTASRFVGDVD

-150 FLRSKGLALMLVLIL
+150 FLRSKGLALVLVFVL
-165 PLIFIFTRAVQ
+165 PLIFVFTRAVQ

-187 AAQGRV
+187 TAQGRV

-198 ETIHCIRTIHTLGC
+198 ETIHSIRTIHTLGC

-220 SSGVLQSYR
+220 SRGVLQSYQ
-229 AVERTNFYDA
+229 AVEKTNFYDA

-252 IALIYLLAASGR
+252 IALIYLLAASGSH
-264 PSVQVFFGMSVGGAV
+264 SVQAFFGMSVGGAV
-279 TVVSWVSQIFAPLD
+279 TIVSWVSQIFAPLD

-315 LLQPERP
+315 LAQPERP
-322 AKEEAPQAAGGAG
+322 AKEEVPQAAAGTAENAGVTDAVMARAATGAAAAEMPAPEADAGAG
-335 AEVADARPRKP
+335 KN
-346 AASAEDADTAAAMP
+346 TA
-360 AIEAGSGSASR
+360 
-371 DAASHAPA
+371 A

-388 YSDGEDVLRDLSLR
+388 YADGEDVLRDLSLR
-402 VDKGERVYLSGR
+402 VNKGERVYLSGR

-478 PAVTQEMV
+478 PSVTQEMV
-486 CAAAEIVGLDSVIE
+486 CAAAKTVGLDSVIE

-555 ALSRASANRT
+555 ALSRAAANRT

-571 RLYEEGGS
+571 RLYEEEGN
-579 REIKIG
+579 REIRIS

>member
-1 MNSSKIIRLAIR
+1 MSSSKIIRLAIR
-13 RHLLLAALILLSTAV
+13 RHLFLAALILLSTAV

-55 LMILSYFGL
+55 LMIFSYFGL

-97 LQKLPADCFVKTQP
+97 LRKLPADCFVKTQP
-111 GVTTSRFVGDVD
+111 GVTASRFVGDVD

-150 FLRSKGLALMLVLIL
+150 FLRSKGLALVLVFVL
-165 PLIFIFTRAVQ
+165 PLIFVFTRAVQ
-176 KRMLRAQIDNR
+176 KRMLCAQIDNR

-198 ETIHCIRTIHTLGC
+198 ETIHSIRTIHTLGC
-212 EGFMRERY
+212 EDFMRKRY
-220 SSGVLQSYR
+220 SRGVLQSYQ
-229 AVERTNFYDA
+229 AVEKTNFYDA

-252 IALIYLLAASGR
+252 IALIYLLAASGSH
-264 PSVQVFFGMSVGGAV
+264 SVQAFFGMSVGGAV
-279 TVVSWVSQIFAPLD
+279 TIVSWVSQIFAPLD

-315 LLQPERP
+315 LAQPERP
-322 AKEEAPQAAGGAG
+322 AKEEVPQAAAGTVENAGVTDACMARAATGAAAAEIPAPEADAGAG
-335 AEVADARPRKP
+335 KN
-346 AASAEDADTAAAMP
+346 TA
-360 AIEAGSGSASR
+360 
-371 DAASHAPA
+371 A

-388 YSDGEDVLRDLSLR
+388 YEDGEDVLRDLSLR
-402 VDKGERVYLSGR
+402 VNKGERVYLSGR

-478 PAVTQEMV
+478 PSVTQEMV
-486 CAAAEIVGLDSVIE
+486 CAAAETVGLDSVIE

-571 RLYEEGGS
+571 RLYEE
-579 REIKIG
+579 

>member
-1 MNSSKIIRLAIR
+1 MSSSKIIRLAVR
-13 RHLLLAALILLSTAV
+13 RHLFLAALILLSTAV
-28 SVITALIPPVIL
+28 SVITSLIPPVIL
-40 GRIVDRLSRSQDISL
+40 GRIVDRLSRAQNISL
-55 LMILSYFGL
+55 LMIFSYFGL

-97 LQKLPADCFVKTQP
+97 LERLPADCFVKTQP
-111 GVTTSRFVGDVD
+111 GVTASRFVGDVD

-150 FLRSKGLALMLVLIL
+150 SLRSKGLALVLVLIL

-187 AAQGRV
+187 AAQGLV

-198 ETIHCIRTIHTLGC
+198 ETIHSIRTIHTLGC

-220 SSGVLQSYR
+220 SRGVLQSYQ
-229 AVERTNFYDA
+229 AVEKTNFYDA

-252 IALIYLLAASGR
+252 IALIYLLAASGSH
-264 PSVQVFFGMSVGGAV
+264 SVQAFFGMSVGGAV
-279 TVVSWVSQIFAPLD
+279 TIVSWVSQIFAPLD

-315 LLQPERP
+315 LAQPERP
-322 AKEEAPQAAGGAG
+322 AKEDVPQAGAG
-335 AEVADARPRKP
+335 SAKDPDVTGAAAPDGADSPATGAAAAEMPAPEADAGAGKN
-346 AASAEDADTAAAMP
+346 TA
-360 AIEAGSGSASR
+360 
-371 DAASHAPA
+371 A

-388 YSDGEDVLRDLSLR
+388 YADGEDVLRDLSLR
-402 VDKGERVYLSGR
+402 VNKGERVYLSGR

-478 PAVTQEMV
+478 PSVTQEMV
-486 CAAAEIVGLDSVIE
+486 CAAAETVGLDSVIE

-555 ALSRASANRT
+555 ALSRAAANRT

-571 RLYEEGGS
+571 RLYEEEGN
-579 REIKIG
+579 REIRIS

>member
-1 MNSSKIIRLAIR
+1 MSSSKIIRLAIR
-13 RHLLLAALILLSTAV
+13 RHLFLAALILLSTAV

-55 LMILSYFGL
+55 LMIFSYFGL

-97 LQKLPADCFVKTQP
+97 LKRLPADCFVKTQP
-111 GVTTSRFVGDVD
+111 GVTASRFVGDVD

-150 FLRSKGLALMLVLIL
+150 FLRSKGLALVLVFVL
-165 PLIFIFTRAVQ
+165 PLIFVFTRAVQ

-187 AAQGRV
+187 TAQGRV

-198 ETIHCIRTIHTLGC
+198 ETIHSIRTIHTLGC

-220 SSGVLQSYR
+220 SRGVLQSYQ
-229 AVERTNFYDA
+229 AVEKTNFYDA

-252 IALIYLLAASGR
+252 IALIYLLAASGSH
-264 PSVQVFFGMSVGGAV
+264 SVQAFFGMSVGGAV
-279 TVVSWVSQIFAPLD
+279 TIVSWVSQIFAPLD

-315 LLQPERP
+315 LAQPERP
-322 AKEEAPQAAGGAG
+322 AKEEVPQAAAGTAENAGVTDAVMARAATGAAAAEMPAPEADAGAG
-335 AEVADARPRKP
+335 KN
-346 AASAEDADTAAAMP
+346 TA
-360 AIEAGSGSASR
+360 
-371 DAASHAPA
+371 A

-388 YSDGEDVLRDLSLR
+388 YADGEDVLRDLSLR
-402 VDKGERVYLSGR
+402 VNKGERVYLSGR

-457 YVEQSFRMVP
+457 YVEQRFRMVP

-478 PAVTQEMV
+478 PSVTQEMV
-486 CAAAEIVGLDSVIE
+486 CAAAKTVGLDSVIE

-579 REIKIG
+579 REIRIG

>member
-1 MNSSKIIRLAIR
+1 MSSSKIIRLAVR
-13 RHLLLAALILLSTAV
+13 QHLFLAALILLSTAV

-40 GRIVDRLSRSQDISL
+40 GRVVDRLSRAQGISL
-55 LMILSYFGL
+55 LMIFSYFGL

-97 LQKLPADCFVKTQP
+97 LKRLPADCFVKTQP
-111 GVTTSRFVGDVD
+111 GVTASRFVGDVD
-123 TVEELFTSGIIS
+123 TMEELFTSGIIS

-150 FLRSKGLALMLVLIL
+150 SLRSKGLALVLVLIL

-198 ETIHCIRTIHTLGC
+198 ETIHSIRTIHTLGC

-220 SSGVLQSYR
+220 SRGVLQSYQ
-229 AVERTNFYDA
+229 AVEKTNFYDA

-252 IALIYLLAASGR
+252 IALIYLLAASGSH
-264 PSVQVFFGMSVGGAV
+264 SVQAFFGMSVGGAV
-279 TVVSWVSQIFAPLD
+279 TIVSWVSQIFAPLD

-315 LLQPERP
+315 LAQPERP
-322 AKEEAPQAAGGAG
+322 AKEEVPQVAAGTAENAGVTDAGMARSATGAATAEMPAPEADAGAG
-335 AEVADARPRKP
+335 KN
-346 AASAEDADTAAAMP
+346 TA
-360 AIEAGSGSASR
+360 
-371 DAASHAPA
+371 A

-388 YSDGEDVLRDLSLR
+388 YADGEDVLRDLSLR
-402 VDKGERVYLSGR
+402 VNKGERVYLSGR

-457 YVEQSFRMVP
+457 YVEQRFRMVP

-478 PAVTQEMV
+478 PSVTQEMV
-486 CAAAEIVGLDSVIE
+486 CAAAETVGLDSVIE

-555 ALSRASANRT
+555 ALSRAAANRT

-571 RLYEEGGS
+571 RLYEEEGN
-579 REIKIG
+579 REIRIS

>member
-1 MNSSKIIRLAIR
+1 MSSSKIIRLAIR
-13 RHLLLAALILLSTAV
+13 RHLFLAALILLSTAV

-40 GRIVDRLSRSQDISL
+40 GRIVDRLSRAQGISL
-55 LMILSYFGL
+55 LMIFSYFGL

-97 LQKLPADCFVKTQP
+97 LKRLPADCFVKTQP
-111 GVTTSRFVGDVD
+111 GVTASRFVGDVD

-135 MFADLCKVISLFVMI
+135 MFADLCKVVSLFVMI
-150 FLRSKGLALMLVLIL
+150 FLRSKGLALVLVFVL
-165 PLIFIFTRAVQ
+165 PLIFVFTRAVQ

-198 ETIHCIRTIHTLGC
+198 ETIHSIRTIHTLGC
-212 EGFMRERY
+212 EGFMRKRY
-220 SSGVLQSYR
+220 SRGVLQSYR
-229 AVERTNFYDA
+229 AVEKTNFYDA

-252 IALIYLLAASGR
+252 IALIYLLAASGSH
-264 PSVQVFFGMSVGGAV
+264 SVQAFFGMSVGGAV
-279 TVVSWVSQIFAPLD
+279 TIVSWVSQIFAPLD

-315 LLQPERP
+315 LAQPERP
-322 AKEEAPQAAGGAG
+322 AKEEAQAAAGSAEGAG
-335 AEVADARPRKP
+335 ATEAGMARAATGAAAAEMPAPEADAGAGKN
-346 AASAEDADTAAAMP
+346 TA
-360 AIEAGSGSASR
+360 
-371 DAASHAPA
+371 A

-388 YSDGEDVLRDLSLR
+388 YADGEDVLRDLSLR
-402 VDKGERVYLSGR
+402 VNKGERIYLSGR

-478 PAVTQEMV
+478 PSVTQEMV
-486 CAAAEIVGLDSVIE
+486 CAAAETVGLDSVIE

-555 ALSRASANRT
+555 ALSRAAANRT

-571 RLYEEGGS
+571 RLYEEEGN
-579 REIKIG
+579 REIRIS

>member
-1 MNSSKIIRLAIR
+1 MSSSKIIRLAIR

-40 GRIVDRLSRSQDISL
+40 GRILDRLSRSQEISL
-55 LMILSYFGL
+55 LMILSYFSL

-97 LQKLPADCFVKTQP
+97 LKRLPADCFVKTQP
-111 GVTTSRFVGDVD
+111 GVTASRFVGDVD

-135 MFADLCKVISLFVMI
+135 MFADLCKVVSLFVMI
-150 FLRSKGLALMLVLIL
+150 FLRSKGLALVLGFVL
-165 PLIFIFTRAVQ
+165 PLIFVFTRTVQ

-198 ETIHCIRTIHTLGC
+198 ETIHSIRTIHTLGC
-212 EGFMRERY
+212 EDFMQKRY
-220 SSGVLQSYR
+220 SSGVLQSYQ
-229 AVERTNFYDA
+229 AVEKTNFYDA

-252 IALIYLLAASGR
+252 IALIYLLAASGSH
-264 PSVQVFFGMSVGGAV
+264 SVQAFFGMSVGGAV
-279 TVVSWVSQIFAPLD
+279 TIVSWVSQIFAPLD

-315 LLQPERP
+315 LAQPERP
-322 AKEEAPQAAGGAG
+322 AKEEVPQAAAGTAENAGVTDAVMARAATGAAAAEMPAPEADAGAG
-335 AEVADARPRKP
+335 KN
-346 AASAEDADTAAAMP
+346 TA
-360 AIEAGSGSASR
+360 
-371 DAASHAPA
+371 A

-388 YSDGEDVLRDLSLR
+388 YADGEDVLRDLSLR
-402 VDKGERVYLSGR
+402 VNKGERVYLSGR

-457 YVEQSFRMVP
+457 YVEQRFRMVP

-478 PAVTQEMV
+478 PSVTQEMV
-486 CAAAEIVGLDSVIE
+486 CAAAKTVGLDSVIE

-555 ALSRASANRT
+555 ALSRAAANRT

-571 RLYEEGGS
+571 RLYEEEGN
-579 REIKIG
+579 REIRIS

>member
-1 MNSSKIIRLAIR
+1 MSSSKIIRLAIR
-13 RHLLLAALILLSTAV
+13 RHLFLAALILLSTAV

-40 GRIVDRLSRSQDISL
+40 GRILDRLSRSQEISL
-55 LMILSYFGL
+55 LMILSYFSL

-97 LQKLPADCFVKTQP
+97 LKRLPADCFVKTQP
-111 GVTTSRFVGDVD
+111 GVTASRFVGDVD

-150 FLRSKGLALMLVLIL
+150 FLRSKGLALVLVLIL

-187 AAQGRV
+187 AAQGLV

-198 ETIHCIRTIHTLGC
+198 ETIHSIRTIHTLGC

-220 SSGVLQSYR
+220 SRGVLQSYQ
-229 AVERTNFYDA
+229 AVEKTNFYDA

-252 IALIYLLAASGR
+252 IALIYLLAASGSH
-264 PSVQVFFGMSVGGAV
+264 SVQAFFGMSVGGAV
-279 TVVSWVSQIFAPLD
+279 TIVSWVSQIFAPLD

-315 LLQPERP
+315 LAQPERP
-322 AKEEAPQAAGGAG
+322 AKEEVPQAAAGTAENAGVTDAVMARAATGAAAAEMPAPEADAGAG
-335 AEVADARPRKP
+335 KN
-346 AASAEDADTAAAMP
+346 TA
-360 AIEAGSGSASR
+360 
-371 DAASHAPA
+371 A

-388 YSDGEDVLRDLSLR
+388 YADGEDVLRDLSLR
-402 VDKGERVYLSGR
+402 VNKGERVYLSGR

-457 YVEQSFRMVP
+457 YVEQRFRMVP

-478 PAVTQEMV
+478 PSVTQEMV
-486 CAAAEIVGLDSVIE
+486 CAAAKTVGLDSVIE

-555 ALSRASANRT
+555 ALSRAAANRT

-571 RLYEEGGS
+571 RLYEEEGN
-579 REIKIG
+579 REIRIS